1 MTAVAGTT
9 ELMNRAYRRQQHI
22 YDLTRKYFLI
32 GRDRLIERL
41 GPAPSDRVLEI
52 GCGTGRNLI
61 VAARK
66 YPHARFYGIDVS
78 TEMLTTAIRAIDRAG
93 LSSRV
98 RVAHGDAG
106 AFDPAM
112 LFGIA
117 RFERVFFSYS
127 LSMIVRWDDALNRT
141 IALLPPGGELHT
153 VDFGTL
159 ERLPPLLRTPL
170 RSWLSLFHVTPVE
183 RLELWLTL
191 RAGYLGAKVSAAHLH
206 RSYTQYLR
214 LAMPAA

>member
-1 MTAVAGTT
+1 
-9 ELMNRAYRRQQHI
+9 
-22 YDLTRKYFLI
+22 
-32 GRDRLIERL
+32 
-41 GPAPSDRVLEI
+41 VLEI

-78 TEMLTTAIRAIDRAG
+78 TEMLTTAINAIDRAG

-98 RVAHGDAG
+98 RVAHGDAS
-106 AFDPAM
+106 AFDPAT

-127 LSMIVRWDDALNRT
+127 LSMISRWDDALNRT
-141 IALLPPGGELHT
+141 IALLPPSGELHA

-159 ERLPPLLRTPL
+159 EHLPVLLRAPL

-191 RAGYLGAKVSAAHLH
+191 RAGYVSAKISFEHMH
-206 RSYTQYLR
+206 RSYSQYAKLR
-214 LAMPAA
+214 MPE